1 MKNNVSPLTRL
12 TILACLTFSLL
23 LMSCDKAVY
32 KSYQTDLVGNRWQ
45 KNDVKTYNFEIKESG
60 TYDLMVDF
68 SHVYGTQF
76 PALPL
81 KVVMVNPDQTRKTA
95 DYTLELRNSEG
106 EELGDCSGDY
116 CDLREPVFSNL
127 QLAAGN
133 YQVSVANDFQFDF
146 VPNVLG
152 IGIRVVK
159 SK

>member
-1 MKNNVSPLTRL
+1 MKNRVLIAT
-12 TILACLTFSLL
+12 AFFTFSLL
-23 LMSCDKAVY
+23 LFSCDKAVY

-45 KNDVKTYNFEIKESG
+45 KTDVKTYNFELKEG
-60 TYDLMVDF
+60 GNYDLLVDF

-81 KVVMVNPDQTRKTA
+81 KIVMINPDQTRRTA
-95 DYTLELRNSEG
+95 DYMLELRNAAG

-133 YQVSVANDFQFDF
+133 YQVSVANNFDYDF

-152 IGIRVVK
+152 IGIRIQK
-159 SK
+159 SKD